1 MRSLAALCA
10 ACLLAGCGSDRA
22 PRSQP
27 EAASPA
33 PANASPA
40 QQASINPTVQLLLAA
55 SAKDFHAH
63 QPPYPA
69 RFRDVRVGRTVAP
82 DGTGRYM
89 LRGQFLPTRG
99 KGEPEWTPFVTIKT
113 SPYEQWLGAAAEGY
127 FRQSSIVWDDREDLS
142 SPLQRQLDS
151 LR

>member
-10 ACLLAGCGSDRA
+10 ACLLAGCGPDRA

-27 EAASPA
+27 QAASPA
-33 PANASPA
+33 PANTAPA
-40 QQASINPTVQLLLAA
+40 QQASIDPAVQFLLAA

-63 QPPYPA
+63 QSPYPA
-69 RFRDVRVGRTVAP
+69 RFRDVRVGHCVAP
-82 DGTGRYM
+82 DGTKLYL
-89 LRGQFLPTRG
+89 LRGQFLPKQG
-99 KGEPEWTPFVTIKT
+99 PGEPEWTPFVTIKT

-127 FRQSSIVWDDREDLS
+127 CRQSSIVWDDREDLS
-142 SPLQRQLDS
+142 SALQSQLDS